1 MGIALDLPRVLPCRE
16 LVMSGLKSID
26 DEETMAAV
34 VRAMVE
40 DGTGLKQALVAQG
53 YAEGD
58 VRHASARWRKAPGFQ
73 AAIAAAMDQALV
85 EQGPMLLR
93 EAIRLAL
100 HAKSDFVRA
109 EMLKWLLPQVK
120 QDERQVSR
128 AGGLTL
134 NIYGCRDRSASA
146 PFAGDTPVLD
156 HEEAFS
162 PMSLS
167 VGEGG
172 GG

>member
-1 MGIALDLPRVLPCRE
+1 
-16 LVMSGLKSID
+16 MSNPKNID
-26 DEETMAAV
+26 DDETMAAV
-34 VRAMVE
+34 VRAVVD
-40 DGTGLKQALVAQG
+40 DGATLK
-53 YAEGD
+53 
-58 VRHASARWRKAPGFQ
+58 
-73 AAIAAAMDQALV
+73 QALV

-93 EAIRLAL
+93 EAVRLAL
-100 HAKSDFVRA
+100 HAKGGFVRA

-120 QDERQVSR
+120 QDECQVLR

-134 NIYGCRDRSASA
+134 NIYGCRAPSASETS
-146 PFAGDTPVLD
+146 AGDTPVLD
-156 HEEAFS
+156 HEARS